1 MAKITENE
9 LKKRIKEKDFSGFYL
24 LFGDEKYL
32 VSYYTK
38 KIIEA
43 IVGDSPNDFNFQV
56 FDKENMDINDIYS
69 SVESLPLM
77 AQKKCVLLNDLD
89 IDFLKDKER
98 DTLISIIS
106 DLSKTT
112 TFIITYPTLEIDFK
126 RSSKWKNFISKV
138 NELGTIIEFEKRG
151 LQSLERQLV
160 SWAKKRNTTLSLV
173 NASKIIK
180 LCGNDLHTLNSEI
193 KKLCAYVDYGEITE
207 DVIEAVVTKN
217 LETNVFV
224 LSNAVARKD
233 YEKAFR
239 SLDLLFYQ
247 REEPV
252 AILAVLSSIF
262 VDMYRVRVS
271 IESGKGPSEL
281 AKYFDYR
288 NKLFKLKNA
297 QRDSNNITTENIK
310 KCLDILMDTDVKLKS
325 TRADKRIVME
335 ELISKLML
343 VL

>member
-1 MAKITENE
+1 MAKITEND
-9 LKKRIKEKDFSGFYL
+9 LKNRIKGKDFSGFYL

-38 KIIEA
+38 KIIKSVA
-43 IVGDSPNDFNFQV
+43 GDNLNDFNFQV
-56 FDKENMDINDIYS
+56 FNKENIDINDIS
-69 SVESLPLM
+69 ASVESLPLM
-77 AQKKCVLLNDLD
+77 SQKKCVLVNDLD
-89 IDFLKDKER
+89 IDSLKDKEKNI
-98 DTLISIIS
+98 LIDIIS
-106 DLSKTT
+106 DLPKTT
-112 TFIITYPTLEIDFK
+112 VMIMSYPTLEIDFK
-126 RSSKWKNFISKV
+126 RNSKWKNFISKV
-138 NELGTIIEFEKRG
+138 NGLGTIIEFEKRG
-151 LQSLERQLV
+151 LQALERQLV
-160 SWAKKRNTTLSLV
+160 SWAKKRGATLSLI

-180 LCGNDLHTLNSEI
+180 LCGDDLHTLSSEI
-193 KKLCAYVDYGEITE
+193 EKLCAYVDYSEITE

-217 LETNVFV
+217 LETNVFA

-247 REEPV
+247 KEEPV

-271 IESGKGPSEL
+271 IESGKDPSEL

-297 QRDSNNITTENIK
+297 QRDSNNISTENIR
-310 KCLDILMDTDVKLKS
+310 KCLDILIDTDIMLKS
-325 TRADKRIVME
+325 KRTDKRVVME